1 MQIKCRVN
9 NQEKI
14 FEASPTARVLDL
26 LRESGLIS
34 LKEGCGEGEC
44 GACSIFMDKKLVNA
58 CLLIAVQM
66 EGSEIMTLEGL
77 QEKTQELRESY
88 LREGAVQCGFCTS
101 GFVMRSLDYIQ
112 NGGIKNEKRLKEA
125 FDGNLCRCSGYQKIV
140 EATIKSMK

>member
-1 MQIKCRVN
+1 MQIKCRIN

-14 FEASPTARVLDL
+14 FETSPTARVLDV
-26 LRESGLIS
+26 LRESGFLS

-66 EGSEIMTLEGL
+66 EGCEIMTLEGL
-77 QEKTQELRESY
+77 QEETQELRENY
-88 LREGAVQCGFCTS
+88 LQEGAVQCGFCTS

-112 NGGIKNEKRLKEA
+112 NGGEKNEKSLKEA